1 MGMDVIRC
9 QNFGPGVVNACT
21 AHGDFRKPGVLQV
34 RINYRKRHSISSARS
49 GSTQAPESRRLPVSL
64 IMDVG
69 SRDLCAQGLTAVMT
83 GVQCEDMEVR
93 RHDEMIL
100 MSQKQRVQ
108 IVDQLSAGGNGDFLR
123 ISIEN

>member
-1 MGMDVIRC
+1 
-9 QNFGPGVVNACT
+9 
-21 AHGDFRKPGVLQV
+21 
-34 RINYRKRHSISSARS
+34 SSARS

-123 ISIEN
+123 ISIENVEGQRRRQSIAHGNLLPEDMRWIQ